1 MGGGPGVG
9 RKPKRKALVT
19 PEQLAEIEKMYKA
32 ALPLPNPDLHELMAE
47 KLGIPGSKTFF
58 GINLIRQKMKL
69 PKLDFPKRK
78 LAVSPDQLTAVQA
91 LYDSFLP
98 MPPIGVHK
106 IIAKQLKMDEW
117 RVHVAIKLIRKS
129 RNLPQFNED
138 RQDVPDW
145 IKELME
151 KNKADMARRDAE
163 LLAEAAAKAEA
174 GEAPTTGEVPESP
187 EANTDDTPEP
197 DTPSEAEEAPPP
209 APKKTSRKAAPK
221 PEPPEVV
228 ADAEASP
235 TDGEAEAS

>member
-1 MGGGPGVG
+1 VG

-32 ALPLPNPDLHELMAE
+32 ALPLPNPDLHEVMAE
-47 KLGIPGSKTFF
+47 KLDIPAGKTFF

-91 LYDSFLP
+91 LYDRFLP

-129 RNLPQFNED
+129 RNLPQFNEE

-145 IKELME
+145 IKELIE
-151 KNKADMARRDAE
+151 KNKADTARREAE
-163 LLAEAAAKAEA
+163 RLAEEAAKAAA
-174 GEAPTTGEVPESP
+174 GEGAEGDNAPESP
-187 EANTDDTPEP
+187 KAETPAQP
-197 DTPSEAEEAPPP
+197 EEAPP
-209 APKKTSRKAAPK
+209 APKKTSRKAAATAAPA
-221 PEPPEVV
+221 PEVV
-228 ADAEASP
+228 DETAASTAD
-235 TDGEAEAS
+235 DEAEAS

>member
-32 ALPLPNPDLHELMAE
+32 ALPLPNPDLHEVMAE
-47 KLGIPGSKTFF
+47 KLDIPASKTFF

-129 RNLPQFNED
+129 RNLPQFNEE

-151 KNKADMARRDAE
+151 KNKADTARREAE
-163 LLAEAAAKAEA
+163 RLAEEAAKAVAGYTSEA
-174 GEAPTTGEVPESP
+174 DDATPKPPEAEAP
-187 EANTDDTPEP
+187 D
-197 DTPSEAEEAPPP
+197 EAEEAPPP
-209 APKKTSRKAAPK
+209 PKKTSRKAAAP
-221 PEPPEVV
+221 PAPEVV
-228 ADAEASP
+228 DEPVASAAD
-235 TDGEAEAS
+235 DEAEAS